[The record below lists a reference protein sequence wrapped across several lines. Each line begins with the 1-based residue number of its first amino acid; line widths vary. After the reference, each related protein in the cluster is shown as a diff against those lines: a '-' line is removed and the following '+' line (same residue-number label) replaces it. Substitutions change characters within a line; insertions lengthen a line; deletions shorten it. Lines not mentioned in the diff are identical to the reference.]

1 MALDWRET
9 SQPTPGWLEQEE
21 PGSGKDGQGG
31 GHTPSYGTKTQAGG
45 GGMGGWEAW
54 VGAEI
59 AGWGTEQ
66 A

>member
-21 PGSGKDGQGG
+21 PGSGKDWQGRT
-31 GHTPSYGTKTQAGG
+31 HPELWDQNP